1 MITYKIYCRA
11 GLISFS
17 GSADFLV
24 CISKAIDAKRNIK
37 KILPNSTLIVQI
49 NYPNGSRV
57 PLLDIKSALSAL
69 SSDAVSHAVAMRRT
83 AQSQKAPARS
93 EASTAA
99 FSCAGAVFFARR
111 FGSVF
116 CQAGVVAPP
125 DSPTDG
131 NFTLL
136 SSSNF

>member
-1 MITYKIYCRA
+1 MITFKIFCRA
-11 GLISFS
+11 GLISFG
-17 GSADFLV
+17 GSTDFLV
-24 CISKAIDAKRNIK
+24 CISKAIDAKRSAK
-37 KILPNSTLIVQI
+37 QILPISTLIVQI
-49 NYPNGSRV
+49 YYPNGSRV
-57 PLLDIKSALSAL
+57 PLLDIKSALLAL
-69 SSDAVSHAVAMRRT
+69 SDKRVSDAVAMRRA
-83 AQSQKAPARS
+83 AQPRKAPAHS

-116 CQAGVVAPP
+116 CQASVVAPP